1 MKLLY
6 SNLKRGEVK
15 ILTQNLDDL
24 WYLSTII
31 DPKDIVK
38 GKTLRKIKS
47 QSNQEKSKEA
57 TKRAVFIKINVEK
70 VEFSK
75 YSNVLRVAG
84 VIREAP
90 EEVP

>member
-6 SNLKRGEVK
+6 SNLRKGEVK

-24 WYLSTII
+24 WYLSTIVE
-31 DPKDIVK
+31 PNDIAQ

-47 QSNQEKSKEA
+47 TSDEEKSKEA
-57 TKRAVFIKINVEK
+57 IKKPVFIKLEVEK

-75 YSNVLRVAG
+75 Y
-84 VIREAP
+84 
-90 EEVP
+90 